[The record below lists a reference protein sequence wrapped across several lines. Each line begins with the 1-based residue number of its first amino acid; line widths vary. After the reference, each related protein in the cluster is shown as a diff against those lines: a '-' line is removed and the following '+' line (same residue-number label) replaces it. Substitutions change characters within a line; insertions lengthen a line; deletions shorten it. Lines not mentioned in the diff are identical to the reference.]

1 MLTHNYRILRDYD
14 KEFGGH
20 LYKMVCVYYVDDKL
34 SSFSYTDTGSAET
47 REGIYF
53 DVLRLNQALSLP
65 TLHPEDF
72 PDEK

>member
-1 MLTHNYRILRDYD
+1 
-14 KEFGGH
+14 
-20 LYKMVCVYYVDDKL
+20 MVCVYYVDDKL